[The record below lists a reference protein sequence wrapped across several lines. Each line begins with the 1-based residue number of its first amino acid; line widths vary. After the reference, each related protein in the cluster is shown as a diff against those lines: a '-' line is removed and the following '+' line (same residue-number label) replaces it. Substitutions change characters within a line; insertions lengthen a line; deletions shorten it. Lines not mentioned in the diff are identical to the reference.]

1 MIKGLARTGLV
12 NAMLNETAGML
23 TLTPLVVSGGR
34 LLPNDDFIL
43 SCAVRLQQETGFS
56 GSVWVEGLLETGSVV
71 RRRFIHM
78 QPFGSALSPAGCGS
92 TGMHPV

>member
-23 TLTPLVVSGGR
+23 TLTPLVSGGR
-34 LLPNDDFIL
+34 LLPNDGSIL
-43 SCAVRLQQETGFS
+43 ACAVCLQQETGFS
-56 GSVWVEGLLETGSVV
+56 GSVWVGSAGDWICFAKAVYSL
-71 RRRFIHM
+71 